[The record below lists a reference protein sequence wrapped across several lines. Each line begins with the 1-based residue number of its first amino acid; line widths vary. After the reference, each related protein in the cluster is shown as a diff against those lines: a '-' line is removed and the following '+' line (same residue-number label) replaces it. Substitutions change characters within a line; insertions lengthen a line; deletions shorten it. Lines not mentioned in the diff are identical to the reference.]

1 MTAKEY
7 LSQLI
12 TMDNAINR
20 KQQRLATLRDVAIN
34 TTPQYAGEAVQHTR
48 EKNPL
53 ENIIAKIV
61 DLDREIDEDIDA
73 LVDFKAEVWEQL
85 DKLSDERYKRILWLK
100 YAERKSGRY
109 VAEDLG
115 LTQRH
120 IRRLH
125 IQALDSFEKIIIKNK
140 NVLSCP
146 IDVRPNDVV

>member
-20 KQQRLATLRDVAIN
+20 KQQRLATLRDVAMN
-34 TTPQYAGEAVQHTR
+34 TTPNYADEAVQRTR

-53 ENIIAKIV
+53 ENIMAKIV

-85 DKLSDERYKRILWLK
+85 DKIPDERYKRILWLR
-100 YAERKSGRY
+100 YADRKTWRY
-109 VAEDLG
+109 IASDVNFS
-115 LTQRH
+115 TRYIH
-120 IRRLH
+120 KMH
-125 IQALDSFEKIIIKNK
+125 SKALDELDKI
-140 NVLSCP
+140 L
-146 IDVRPNDVV
+146 

>member
-12 TMDNAINR
+12 AMDNAINR
-20 KQQRLATLRDVAIN
+20 KQQRLATLRDVAMN
-34 TTPQYAGEAVQHTR
+34 TTPNYADEAVQRTR

-53 ENIIAKIV
+53 ENIMSKIV

-85 DKLSDERYKRILWLK
+85 DKMQDERQKRILWLK
-100 YAERKSGRY
+100 YAERKSGKF

-125 IQALDSFEKIIIKNK
+125 TAAMENFEKVFIKNK

-146 IDVRPNDVV
+146 LDVRS